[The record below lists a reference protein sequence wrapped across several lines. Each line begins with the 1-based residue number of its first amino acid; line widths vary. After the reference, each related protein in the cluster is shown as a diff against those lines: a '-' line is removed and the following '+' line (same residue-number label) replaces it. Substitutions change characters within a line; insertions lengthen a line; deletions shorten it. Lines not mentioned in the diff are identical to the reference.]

1 MTSLRRF
8 HRYSILIGCAAPQ
21 KDFDHLPRKQQKQL
35 QKWQLQ
41 AMMRLYGRMLDV
53 QPLPGKLGA
62 DGWFYRLRLDPE
74 YIGIEPP
81 TYEPSRSLD
90 LEEEG

>member
-1 MTSLRRF
+1 
-8 HRYSILIGCAAPQ
+8 
-21 KDFDHLPRKQQKQL
+21 
-35 QKWQLQ
+35 
-41 AMMRLYGRMLDV
+41 MLDV